1 MNGHPINELTTSHC
15 PECNGCTT
23 SWVWEPERLLVAKMH
38 LVLVPV
44 ILDQTGSDTN
54 HSSYSRI
61 AAYLR
66 NQIFSVTYNA

>member
-1 MNGHPINELTTSHC
+1 M
-15 PECNGCTT
+15 
-23 SWVWEPERLLVAKMH
+23 AKMH
-38 LVLVPV
+38 LVLLPV

-66 NQIFSVTYNA
+66 NQIFSVTYNAYPRASTNHSMKKTLAQ